1 MRLLTMS
8 VHILKHPILSI
19 PARNVRIARRWL
31 RRVAVLAIAVA
42 AIALAVDG
50 QRWLMQHRSVHS
62 IEYSAATCAT
72 DALYGEQQSTLAG
85 ERQAALAARCTNPG
99 TPRGKPL

>member
-1 MRLLTMS
+1 MS
-8 VHILKHPILSI
+8 DHILKRQIPSI
-19 PARNVRIARRWL
+19 PARNVGIARRWL
-31 RRVAVLAIAVA
+31 RRIAVLAIAVA

-50 QRWLMQHRSVHS
+50 QRWLMQHRSVQS

-72 DALYGEQQSTLAG
+72 DALYGEQQSTFAS
-85 ERQAALAARCTNPG
+85 ERQAMPADRCTNPG

>member
-42 AIALAVDG
+42 AI
-50 QRWLMQHRSVHS
+50 
-62 IEYSAATCAT
+62 CAT
-72 DALYGEQQSTLAG
+72 DAVYGEQQATLAG
-85 ERQAALAARCTNPG
+85 ERQATLAARCTNPG